1 VVYAAGLFGLGLAW
15 VLVTGMAL
23 VSIYRRNIQ
32 QHREWMVRSY
42 TVTFAFV
49 IFRMMDR
56 LLINW
61 HVAPDDA
68 VDAIVAWACW
78 SIPLLFVEPLIQ
90 MHKLSRA

>member
-1 VVYAAGLFGLGLAW
+1 
-15 VLVTGMAL
+15 
-23 VSIYRRNIQ
+23 
-32 QHREWMVRSY
+32 
-42 TVTFAFV
+42 
-49 IFRMMDR
+49 

-90 MHKLSRA
+90 MHKLRRA